1 MFISFTLF
9 SNSNFKAKRYIYDK
23 GSKIGGM
30 NIEILG
36 EYIGSFYITENGIED
51 LDIKKSKNKEDKF
64 FMLEDLIKSLN
75 FDIEGKYSFNI
86 PKNMRKEY
94 LSFFL
99 LSYDLQFLMYNK
111 ILLSE
116 EEKKYIDKSNSYRIK
131 RDYFNEKIK
140 KLSEYRDTLRYINGL
155 KGING
160 FLNIGNGKF
169 YLYKYNADKLILK
182 FYDKVELN
190 SINDNMIKGIFKS
203 DIIKNNEN
211 NDQLYKE
218 YKKVPWE
225 ERFKKCYFE
234 LSFSKND
241 SIESDKYLIN
251 LLSYMS
257 YLFDEKKI
265 IVFSQSKEEKYKK
278 IEKNNEERVNFI
290 KENELYFKERKE
302 KCNNF
307 IEMVKKY
314 KV

>member
-251 LLSYMS
+251 
-257 YLFDEKKI
+257 
-265 IVFSQSKEEKYKK
+265 
-278 IEKNNEERVNFI
+278 
-290 KENELYFKERKE
+290 
-302 KCNNF
+302 
-307 IEMVKKY
+307 
-314 KV
+314 